1 MNVTKPHERREQ
13 LVVISSCR
21 QTLCS
26 IMGWACGACTFV
38 NEDDTKSSCEICQ
51 NRREGIGS
59 GHSQDD
65 SKAKR
70 PKTGGKSK
78 QMTLFGK
85 VVADPKEKK
94 KASRKTE
101 SQRAAPVVAKDKA
114 INVSQYAQV
123 NQSYAMLAERAQH
136 VLKNVF
142 GFEQLRGLQARA
154 VECALHR
161 QSQLVV
167 MATGGGK
174 SLCYQL
180 PAITLGGT
188 TLVISPLKA
197 LIADQV
203 QALVEK
209 GIAAAFL
216 SSQLSE
222 AAKTDVMERVLQ
234 RSLRSRSKPADSAP
248 WKGKHINLLYCTPE
262 MVETDKFRA
271 SLLELHK
278 SGRLTG
284 FAVDE
289 AHCVSSWGHTFRPS
303 YLKLDYLRQT
313 FPELPLMACTATATP
328 QVLNDIRKFLHL
340 QGRPCHIGSFDR
352 RNIFYKVRY
361 RDLLEEN
368 SPRGATG
375 DMVDFIKKQHERAQK
390 NGTKIN
396 GIVYVHKQKDTAE
409 LAQIL
414 SKQTGIR
421 AEGYHG
427 GMKDVD
433 RIRIQE
439 AWTSGE
445 TPIAIATVA
454 FGMGID
460 CPHVRYVIHWNLAKT
475 VEGFYQESGR

>member
-1 MNVTKPHERREQ
+1 
-13 LVVISSCR
+13 
-21 QTLCS
+21 
-26 IMGWACGACTFV
+26 
-38 NEDDTKSSCEICQ
+38 
-51 NRREGIGS
+51 
-59 GHSQDD
+59 
-65 SKAKR
+65 
-70 PKTGGKSK
+70 
-78 QMTLFGK
+78 MTLFGQ
-85 VVADPKEKK
+85 VAVEPKYKK
-94 KASRKTE
+94 KASRKTV
-101 SQRAAPVVAKDKA
+101 SQQATPTVAKDKA
-114 INVSQYAQV
+114 VNVSQCAQV
-123 NQSYAMLAERAQH
+123 EQSYATLSKRAQD
-136 VLKNVF
+136 VLKTVF
-142 GFEQLRGLQARA
+142 GFEQLRGLQAQA
-154 VECALHR
+154 LECALHR
-161 QSQLVV
+161 QSQIIV

-180 PAITLGGT
+180 PAVTIGGT

-234 RSLRSRSKPADSAP
+234 RSLRSRSKPADYAS
-248 WKGKHINLLYCTPE
+248 WKGKYVNLLYCTPE
-262 MVETDKFRA
+262 TVQTNSFRA

-278 SGRLTG
+278 SGRLSG

-328 QVLNDIRKFLHL
+328 QVLDDIRKFLRL
-340 QGRPCHIGSFDR
+340 QGRPCHLGSFDR
-352 RNIFYKVRY
+352 PNIFYKVRY
-361 RDLLEEN
+361 RDLLEEH

-375 DMVDFIKKQHERAQK
+375 DMVDFIKKKHRRSQK

-396 GIVYVHKQKDTAE
+396 GIVYVHKQKDTTE
-409 LAQIL
+409 LAQII
-414 SKQTGIR
+414 SEQTGIH

-439 AWTSGE
+439 AWSSGA
-445 TPIAIATVA
+445 TPVAIATVA